1 MVTSAK
7 PDLALSPMERLLRA
21 YARYAPI
28 NLGKYRLVN
37 ALWRKF
43 AGDNHQ
49 RDAKLLYGNFRI
61 ECDLDELIQRQL
73 HFFGTYFLE
82 RESLDVWQSMSRTSE
97 TIFDIGA
104 NAGIYSLASLAAN
117 PKAVVHAFEP
127 TPEIAGRLRR
137 TKERNNL
144 ASLVIAEVALS
155 DHEGHGRLV
164 RYDGGGGNGGMNYI
178 VSPTDGDQRELV
190 TMTSLDVYCRLNQ
203 LEQIDLVKI
212 DVQGLEPQ
220 VIRGASGL
228 LREGRI
234 GTIFMELNWAPPGQE
249 CAAEAAVKLL
259 SDFGFHFAA
268 IGHSPEWRK
277 PGPWLRSH
285 ADIMACRAG

>member
-1 MVTSAK
+1 
-7 PDLALSPMERLLRA
+7 
-21 YARYAPI
+21 
-28 NLGKYRLVN
+28 
-37 ALWRKF
+37 
-43 AGDNHQ
+43 
-49 RDAKLLYGNFRI
+49 
-61 ECDLDELIQRQL
+61 
-73 HFFGTYFLE
+73 
-82 RESLDVWQSMSRTSE
+82 
-97 TIFDIGA
+97 
-104 NAGIYSLASLAAN
+104 
-117 PKAVVHAFEP
+117 
-127 TPEIAGRLRR
+127 
-137 TKERNNL
+137 
-144 ASLVIAEVALS
+144 
-155 DHEGHGRLV
+155 
-164 RYDGGGGNGGMNYI
+164 MNYI

-268 IGHSPEWRK
+268 IYAILMLCPHKSGSGLK
-277 PGPWLRSH
+277 GLNT
-285 ADIMACRAG
+285 